1 MGGASLELLATG
13 ISILH
18 LVWILLLIFG
28 AFWTRR
34 RPFWTA
40 VHLLSLVWGIIVE
53 VGPWPCPLTLAE
65 QYLQGGAS
73 LRGGYILHCVD
84 SLVYPNLPY
93 WVVAACGVVVCGV
106 NLGVYARRGWVW
118 LQRRKAAWRC

>member
-1 MGGASLELLATG
+1 MTLLATG
-13 ISILH
+13 LSILH
-18 LVWILLLIFG
+18 LVWILLVIFG
-28 AFWTRR
+28 AFWTRG

-65 QYLQGGAS
+65 QYLQGGTS

-93 WVVAACGVVVCGV
+93 WVVAACGVAVCGV
-106 NLGVYARRGWVW
+106 NLGVYAWRGWVW
-118 LQRRKAAWRC
+118 LQRRR

>member
-1 MGGASLELLATG
+1 MFLGDGGAGLELLATG

-18 LVWILLLIFG
+18 LVWILLVIFG
-28 AFWTRR
+28 AFWTRG
-34 RPFWTA
+34 RPFWTV

-53 VGPWPCPLTLAE
+53 AGPWPCPMTLAE
-65 QYLQGGAS
+65 QYLPRGAG

-93 WVVAACGVVVCGV
+93 
-106 NLGVYARRGWVW
+106 
-118 LQRRKAAWRC
+118 